1 MIARASAG
9 LLIAGAL
16 AGSLAGA
23 GASTHT
29 PAHDGEFLV
38 LAGDFHVHGF
48 PGDGALPAWALRD
61 EARRRGL
68 DVIAFTNH
76 NQRLAGRIGRFV
88 TGDTATPLVLRG
100 EEITAAHYHIAV
112 VGIERA
118 VPGTLSAAEA
128 IAAVHAQGAVAIAAH
143 PDKMF
148 WRGLDE
154 AAQQTLDGAEI
165 AHPMILGDPISRAQL
180 IAFTRSTRELNPRL
194 AAIGST
200 DYHYRQPMGLCRT
213 YIFAREYSEAGVI
226 EAIRAGRTVAF
237 DPEGGTYGDPDLT
250 EAVDRV
256 RTAAQPPAAWR
267 RILDAVSGIA
277 GMLGLLGLIVFR
289 NAVPRVA
296 PGGASPL
303 GAEPSPVTNALGR
316 APSGETRRQDP
327 LHRVPKNIVRS
338 VHHPTRLPRFC

>member
-1 MIARASAG
+1 MIARASAV

-16 AGSLAGA
+16 GGSLAGT
-23 GASTHT
+23 GLPSRT
-29 PAHDGEFLV
+29 PARDGEFFV

-88 TGDTATPLVLRG
+88 AGDTATPLVLRA
-100 EEITAAHYHIAV
+100 EEITAAHYHMAA

-118 VPGTLSAAEA
+118 IPGTLPAAEA
-128 IAAVHAQGAVAIAAH
+128 IAEVHAQGGVAIAAH
-143 PDKMF
+143 PDAMF

-154 AAQQTLDGAEI
+154 AAQRTLDGAEI

-180 IAFTRSTRELNPRL
+180 IAFTRSTRELNPHL
-194 AAIGST
+194 APIGST

-213 YIFAREYSEAGVI
+213 YLFVREYSEAGVL

-237 DPEGGTYGDPDLT
+237 DPEGGLYGDPDLT
-250 EAVDRV
+250 AAVERV
-256 RTAAQPPAAWR
+256 RAAARPPAAWR
-267 RILDAVSGIA
+267 RVLDVFSGVLAMI
-277 GMLGLLGLIVFR
+277 
-289 NAVPRVA
+289 
-296 PGGASPL
+296 
-303 GAEPSPVTNALGR
+303 
-316 APSGETRRQDP
+316 
-327 LHRVPKNIVRS
+327 
-338 VHHPTRLPRFC
+338 